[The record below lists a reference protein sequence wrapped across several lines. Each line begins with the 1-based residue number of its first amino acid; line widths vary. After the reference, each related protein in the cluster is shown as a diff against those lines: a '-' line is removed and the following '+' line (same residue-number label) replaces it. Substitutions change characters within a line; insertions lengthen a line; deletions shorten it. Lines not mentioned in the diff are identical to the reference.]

1 MTESDQSQSTVTEAE
16 SGTDASEKAAP
27 LGISVEEI
35 GAGRKRLKIEIPEQ
49 RIAAKLESSFAQ
61 LNSDAMIPGFRR
73 GRAPRRLIERRFS
86 TTVREDACSELVSEA
101 FSEAVESE
109 SLRIV
114 GEPDIKDQDTLAL
127 PESGSL
133 AFEAEV
139 EVIPQIDLPDL
150 EGIALNRYRFD
161 VTNEQI
167 DKAIERFCTRFGSYR
182 DVTDGAIQAN
192 DWILAQAQVH
202 AGHDA
207 ASDADPIIDVPAAPI
222 SLPPDDGDG
231 YVAGFAIEKLREKVE
246 GKKVGDTMTAKITG
260 PPMHENES
268 VRDAPVT
275 ISARIDRVERNE
287 PCSLDELVKHF
298 GHETEEQLRT
308 QLRETMEVEAD
319 RDRASN
325 LRDQAGER
333 LLEAVSLELPEGLTG
348 RQAERL
354 LQRRSLQLASSG
366 MSEEKVEKETA
377 KARSE
382 SQHDAIRHL
391 KLFFILNE
399 AAEKLGIEVSTDE
412 VNGQVAVMA
421 RDRGRR
427 PEKLRQEMQRNGE
440 LEHLHVLLRETK
452 TLTSVVEKAE
462 VTDVDK
468 PPPTADG
475 AGSDTTAGHPE

>member
-86 TTVREDACSELVSEA
+86 TSVREDACGELISEA

-114 GEPDIKDQDTLAL
+114 GEPDIKDQDALAL

-139 EVIPQIDLPDL
+139 EVIPHIDLPDL

-161 VTNEQI
+161 VTDEQI
-167 DKAIERFCTRFGSYR
+167 DKAIERFCTRFGSYK
-182 DVTDGAIQAN
+182 DVADGAIQAN

-207 ASDADPIIDVPAAPI
+207 ADDAEPIIDVPAAPI
-222 SLPPDDGDG
+222 FLPPDDADDNG

-246 GKKVGDTMTAKITG
+246 GKKAGDTMTAKITG

-308 QLRETMEVEAD
+308 QLRETMEAEAE

-325 LRDQAGER
+325 LRDQAGDH

-366 MSEEKVEKETA
+366 MSEEQVEKETA

-382 SQHDAIRHL
+382 SQRDAIRHL

-399 AAEKLGIEVSTDE
+399 AAEKMEIEVSTDE
-412 VNGQVAVMA
+412 VNGQIAVMA
-421 RDRGRR
+421 RDRGQR

-440 LEHLHVLLRETK
+440 LEHLYVLLRETK

-462 VTDVDK
+462 VTDVDE
-468 PPPTADG
+468 PPPTPDG
-475 AGSDTTAGHPE
+475 A